1 MSRVLVW
8 STKGNHTVATSGNLD
23 LEVEGNP
30 TLTSLTLAKVSGGNV
45 TGINVR
51 RSLDGGA
58 TWGPARAVTTGL
70 PLAAADDAV
79 DVDLIDELVTAVRF
93 ELTVSAS
100 TVVRVTG
107 RAMR

>member
-1 MSRVLVW
+1 MSRILVW
-8 STKGNHTVATSGNLD
+8 STKGNHTIAASGDLD
-23 LEVEGNP
+23 IEVEGNP

-45 TGINVR
+45 TAINVR
-51 RSLDGGA
+51 RSLDGGT
-58 TWGPARAVTTGL
+58 TWGPARAVTSGL

-79 DVDLIDELVTAVRF
+79 DVDLIDELVTNVRF